1 MKNTTTNS
9 NTQPNTA
16 PWRYYLV
23 IAAVVLIY
31 LGLMARTAYIQ
42 VIEPDMLQKQGD
54 KRSIRVTEKR
64 VQRGSILDRNGSK
77 LAISVP
83 VETVWADPKIIMDNN
98 ALAMTEHWQAL
109 ADVLDQDITKLTER
123 VGTNPRKRFV
133 YLERKISPAIAN
145 YIRQLKIPGIHLR
158 KESKRFY
165 PTGEISAHLL
175 GFTNVDDKGIEG
187 IEGMYDQL
195 LTGKGGEK
203 RFRKDAQGRKIEI
216 ISVEEAEQPK
226 DVTLSIDQRIQAIA
240 YKELKGAVQAFKAT
254 SGSVVVANIHTGEI
268 LAMTNSPSYNPNNRR
283 NTAIH
288 RFRNRA
294 ITDIYEPGSTMKT
307 LTALTALEF
316 GSAEADTIIDTSPG
330 WMRLGGRRVSDPI
343 NRGKLSIEEILV
355 TSSNM
360 GTTKLA
366 LSVPKNYLL
375 DKFFEVGFGE
385 DTGTNLLGESMGMM
399 HDRSRW
405 SQFELATLSWG
416 AGLAITPAQ
425 LARFYMAVANGGVK
439 RKLSIIKAD
448 TELAKAEEQSSS
460 YAMSERIF
468 SPENSAAIVGMLE
481 TTVNE
486 HVPLAKVDGYRVGGK
501 TGTSIKAVAGG
512 YGNDYV
518 GLFAGMAPISKPEI
532 VVVVVINEPSG
543 DLYHGGEVAAP
554 VFSRVMK
561 GALRVLNIAP
571 DAQDKKTAQASASKP
586 SAKKA
591 TESVLVMN
599 KEKHLNKTLD
609 EVKDHV

>member
-1 MKNTTTNS
+1 MNKKLAKKNN
-9 NTQPNTA
+9 PLNTA

-23 IAAVVLIY
+23 LVVIALIY
-31 LGLMARTAYIQ
+31 GSLMARAAYIQ
-42 VIEPDMLQKQGD
+42 IIEPEMLKKQGD
-54 KRSIRVTEKR
+54 LRSLRVAANT
-64 VQRGSILDRNGSK
+64 VQRGSIVDRNGAE

-98 ALAMTEHWQAL
+98 ALAMTKHWQAL
-109 ADVLDQDITKLTER
+109 ADVLDQDIKKLVAR
-123 VGTNPRKRFV
+123 VVKHPRKRFI
-133 YLERKISPAIAN
+133 YLERKISPAMAN
-145 YIRQLKIPGIHLR
+145 YIKELKIPGIHLR

-165 PTGEISAHLL
+165 PTGEISAHLI

-187 IEGMYDQL
+187 IERMYDEL
-195 LTGKGGEK
+195 LTGTGGAK
-203 RFRKDAQGRKIEI
+203 RFRKDAKGRKIEI
-216 ISVEEAEQPK
+216 ISVEEPEQAQ
-226 DVTLSIDQRIQAIA
+226 DITLSIDQRIQAIA

-294 ITDIYEPGSTMKT
+294 ITDIYEPGSTMKP

-316 GSAEADTIIDTSPG
+316 GSAKANSIINTSPG

-366 LSVPKNYLL
+366 LSVPKDYLL
-375 DKFFEVGFGE
+375 TKFFDAGFSD
-385 DTGTNLLGESMGMM
+385 DTGTNLVGESAGMM

-405 SQFELATLSWG
+405 SKFELATLSWG

-425 LARFYMAVANGGVK
+425 LTRFYMALANGGIKRRLTIVK
-439 RKLSIIKAD
+439 SDGKATPPED
-448 TELAKAEEQSSS
+448 Q
-460 YAMSERIF
+460 ERIF
-468 SPENSAAIVGMLE
+468 SAKNTLAITHMLE
-481 TTVNE
+481 AVVEE
-486 HVPLAKVDGYRVGGK
+486 HVPKAKVDGYRVGGK

-518 GLFAGMAPISKPEI
+518 GLFAGIAPISNPAI

-571 DAQDKKTAQASASKP
+571 DAQKSRTASK
-586 SAKKA
+586 
-591 TESVLVMN
+591 
-599 KEKHLNKTLD
+599 HLTLTPP
-609 EVKDHV
+609 EHNTTVGEHHA

>member
-1 MKNTTTNS
+1 VARKS
-9 NTQPNTA
+9 NNNNNPTNTA

-23 IAAVVLIY
+23 LSVIALIY
-31 LGLMARTAYIQ
+31 LILMARSAYIQ
-42 VIEPDMLQKQGD
+42 VVEPEMLKKQGD
-54 KRSIRVTEKR
+54 MRSLRVLENT
-64 VQRGSILDRNGSK
+64 VQRGSILDRNGAE

-109 ADVLDQDITKLTER
+109 ADVLDQDLNKLTAN
-123 VGTNPRKRFV
+123 VIKNPSKRFV
-133 YLERKISPAIAN
+133 YLERKISPAMAT
-145 YIRQLKIPGIHLR
+145 YVKELKIPGIHLR

-165 PTGEISAHLL
+165 PAGEISAHLI
-175 GFTNVDDKGIEG
+175 GFTNVEDKGIEG
-187 IEGMYDQL
+187 IERMYDQL
-195 LTGKGGEK
+195 LTGKGGAK
-203 RFRKDAQGRKIEI
+203 RFRKDAKGRKIEI
-216 ISVEEAEQPK
+216 ISVKAAEQAQN
-226 DVTLSIDQRIQAIA
+226 VTLSIDQRIQAIA

-254 SGSVVVANIHTGEI
+254 SGSVIVANIHTGEI

-294 ITDIYEPGSTMKT
+294 ITDIYEPGSTMKP
-307 LTALTALEF
+307 LTAITALEF
-316 GSAEADTIIDTSPG
+316 GSIKANTVIDTSPG

-343 NRGKLSIEEILV
+343 NRGKLSIEEILI

-366 LSVPKNYLL
+366 LSVPKDYLL
-375 DKFFEVGFGE
+375 DKFFEVGFGD
-385 DTGTNLLGESMGMM
+385 DTGTDLVGESTGMM

-405 SQFELATLSWG
+405 SPFELATLSWG
-416 AGLAITPAQ
+416 AGLAITPMQ
-425 LARFYMAVANGGVK
+425 LTRFYMALANGGIK
-439 RKLSIIKAD
+439 RKLSIIKQD
-448 TELAKAEEQSSS
+448 NTLAENMYDDAEPKA
-460 YAMSERIF
+460 ERIF
-468 SPENSAAIVGMLE
+468 SEKNSNAVINMLE
-481 TTVNE
+481 AVVDE
-486 HVPLAKVDGYRVGGK
+486 HVPRAKIPGYRVGGK

-518 GLFAGMAPISKPEI
+518 GLFAGIAPISKPEI

-571 DAQDKKTAQASASKP
+571 DAPKKKMASYQPKRAGIDD
-586 SAKKA
+586 
-591 TESVLVMN
+591 V
-599 KEKHLNKTLD
+599 
-609 EVKDHV
+609 